1 MGRAKEKKN
10 GSGLEN
16 SKKKKFTWNEKE
28 KLAAV
33 PEPEENLEKSQD
45 LALERL
51 LGPCILTWGESSGLK
66 TIEAGHPEVFISFLE
81 SEQGEELG
89 QMKKGNNMEA
99 EEKEI

>member
-1 MGRAKEKKN
+1 MGSKGHVTLNGTGRGKKN

-16 SKKKKFTWNEKE
+16 TKKKKFTWKEKE

-51 LGPCILTWGESSGLK
+51 LGPCILT
-66 TIEAGHPEVFISFLE
+66 
-81 SEQGEELG
+81 
-89 QMKKGNNMEA
+89 
-99 EEKEI
+99 